1 MGRFWLKELKKKKN
15 DEIFISAENDKNFKE
30 LRTLI
35 YKKLFGGFYN
45 GWISMEN
52 DLAKERSILFDMGC
66 VQEERISNCGK
77 IFANVKIS
85 NKELDKFMSLKGFE
99 LCHDEDILLA

>member
-1 MGRFWLKELKKKKN
+1 MQKSGIIWPIINLSHIHNLQDTHPDLYETFDNNPFSHASPFAR
-15 DEIFISAENDKNFKE
+15 I
-30 LRTLI
+30 
-35 YKKLFGGFYN
+35 
-45 GWISMEN
+45 MEN